1 LRDKSKI
8 LETKL
13 CKLSSSHFKSTLCEH
28 SSNMNCDGDTV
39 SSSHACVPL
48 NKVMVVK
55 PVIDDEVKATQIH
68 DFCHFKIK
76 FRFVILIF

>member
-1 LRDKSKI
+1 LRDKLKI
-8 LETKL
+8 LERKL
-13 CKLSSSHFKSTLCEH
+13 CKLSSSHFKSMLCEH

-39 SSSHACVPL
+39 SSSNVCVPL

-55 PVIDDEVKATQIH
+55 TLINDEVKATQIH

-76 FRFVILIF
+76 VRFVILIF